1 MAVSYNR
8 LWKLLIDR
16 KMSNGNFFFIAAVPV
31 TDQACFNI
39 SEGTRYALLCSLI
52 LPLYV
57 PARSGVC
64 RARTA
69 AYWVIDERYVK

>member
-1 MAVSYNR
+1 M
-8 LWKLLIDR
+8 I
-16 KMSNGNFFFIAAVPV
+16 PV
-31 TDQACFNI
+31 GVENTGVEDV
-39 SEGTRYALLCSLI
+39 I